1 MTARRACLVLLLAS
15 ATMTVARS
23 GHELPVYPS
32 YYPHEIELQA
42 VPPERAGAL
51 LVEGQLHAYVGGA
64 PRRDGAWPEHVQAIE
79 SLGSF
84 VLVRLNPASPHAQE
98 EQSACAA
105 TRTIARAVAD
115 KSAGL
120 ITHPYPVTPLH
131 GDYLHH
137 VDLADVVKRRVYGDG
152 STLAT
157 VDGLKVKA
165 EGFPQTAVPPEWRV
179 RDGDWDAE
187 VVEIALADL
196 IDPARV
202 ALNGWQGPPWIRSG
216 WFHAYRLL
224 AGEID
229 NPPARQRVEA
239 GLQRLEADAF
249 ASPPERINLERDFVA
264 SLAFGCHAGVI
275 GYRVKREFINVEFSA
290 GIENIAFDAVD
301 GLNAPMF
308 LRTVKLKDFPWNGW
322 LSLGTDGRPNA
333 AWNPIAGFND
343 RFGRLL
349 WSAVGD
355 PAAVPSPYDSGWV
368 LNRISD
374 VQPAQGQ

>member
-15 ATMTVARS
+15 ATVTVARS

-32 YYPHEIELQA
+32 YYPHEIEMRA
-42 VPPERAGAL
+42 VLPERAGAL
-51 LVEGQLHAYVGGA
+51 LVDGKLHAYAGA
-64 PRRDGAWPEHVQAIE
+64 TPRRDGAWPGHVQAIE

-84 VLVRLNPASPHAQE
+84 VLVRLNPSSPHAQE

-105 TRTIARAVAD
+105 AGTIARTVAAT
-115 KSAGL
+115 SEGL
-120 ITHPYPVTPLH
+120 VAHPYPVTPLH

-137 VDLADVVKRRVYGDG
+137 VDLAETVKRRVYGDG
-152 STLAT
+152 SARPT

-165 EGFPQTAVPPEWRV
+165 GGSAQTVVPAEWRV
-179 RDGDWDAE
+179 QDGDWDAE
-187 VVEIALADL
+187 VVEVTLASL
-196 IDPARV
+196 IDPERFAI
-202 ALNGWQGPPWIRSG
+202 NGWQGPPGIRSG
-216 WFHAYRLL
+216 WFHAHRLL
-224 AGEID
+224 AASIE
-229 NPPARQRVEA
+229 NPPARERVA
-239 GLQRLEADAF
+239 TNLQRLEAGPF
-249 ASPPERINLERDFVA
+249 VSPLERINLERDFVA
-264 SLAFGCHAGVI
+264 SLAFGCHASVI

-290 GIENIAFDAVD
+290 GIENIAFDALD

-322 LSLGTDGRPNA
+322 LSLGIDGRPAA

-349 WSAVGD
+349 WAAVGD

-374 VQPAQGQ
+374 VQPAQ

>member
-1 MTARRACLVLLLAS
+1 
-15 ATMTVARS
+15 
-23 GHELPVYPS
+23 
-32 YYPHEIELQA
+32 
-42 VPPERAGAL
+42 
-51 LVEGQLHAYVGGA
+51 
-64 PRRDGAWPEHVQAIE
+64 
-79 SLGSF
+79 
-84 VLVRLNPASPHAQE
+84 
-98 EQSACAA
+98 
-105 TRTIARAVAD
+105 
-115 KSAGL
+115 
-120 ITHPYPVTPLH
+120 
-131 GDYLHH
+131 
-137 VDLADVVKRRVYGDG
+137 
-152 STLAT
+152 
-157 VDGLKVKA
+157 VKA